1 VLKQFHTRARI
12 LFTICSTVCEISAV
26 KRRNSIQRGA
36 NPISQDCSQSQ
47 SVATDRVHSTKGR
60 PGSQADLT
68 LAASQYLL
76 CLNQHILN
84 ILHIMIQYS
93 RLRSLLLS
101 TLFAL
106 PFVAEPLLSGSLRAA
121 EEKKIEFPA
130 ASQHSVVKQR
140 VGLTD
145 VEVDYSRPNK
155 NDREIFG
162 GLVPYGKLWRTGAN
176 AVTKIKFSN
185 AVTLGGKEIP
195 AGEYALF
202 TIPAA
207 DEWTVIVSKDAKVQS
222 AADYKQENDAA
233 RVTAKPEVNPNTV
246 ETFTIGLADV
256 KGASA
261 TLNFLWDKTRVPVKL
276 TTGDIQQVSKE
287 LDAVVSG
294 GTPLDPRTAYQA
306 AAFYYDSDKDMNQ
319 AAKWIDQ
326 ALEKNPNAYFMHYK
340 KAQIQ
345 AKLGNKKEAM
355 ASAQKAID
363 ILKKDKAPDESAI
376 RNAQQIIDSSK

>member
-1 VLKQFHTRARI
+1 
-12 LFTICSTVCEISAV
+12 
-26 KRRNSIQRGA
+26 
-36 NPISQDCSQSQ
+36 
-47 SVATDRVHSTKGR
+47 
-60 PGSQADLT
+60 
-68 LAASQYLL
+68 
-76 CLNQHILN
+76 
-84 ILHIMIQYS
+84 MIQS
-93 RLRSLLLS
+93 SHLRSILLS
-101 TLFAL
+101 ALFAL
-106 PFVAEPLLSGSLRAA
+106 LFVVEPSLSGSLWAA

-130 ASQHSVVKQR
+130 ASQHATVKQR

-145 VEVDYSRPNK
+145 IEVDYSRPNK
-155 NDREIFG
+155 NNRDIFG

-176 AVTKIKFSN
+176 AVTKIKFSK
-185 AVTLGGKEIP
+185 AVSLGGKEIP

-202 TIPAA
+202 TIPTA

-233 RVTAKPEVNPNTV
+233 RITAKPESIPVTI

-261 TLNFLWDKTRVPVKL
+261 TLNFLWGKTRVPVKL
-276 TTGDIQQVSKE
+276 TTDDVEQVSKE
-287 LDAVVSG
+287 LDTVASS

-306 AAFYYDSDKDMNQ
+306 AAFYYDNNKDMNQ

-326 ALEKNPNAYFMHYK
+326 AVEKNPNAYFMHYK

-345 AKLGNKKEAM
+345 AKLGNKKEAV

-376 RNAQQIIDSSK
+376 RNAQQIIDSSN

>member
-1 VLKQFHTRARI
+1 
-12 LFTICSTVCEISAV
+12 
-26 KRRNSIQRGA
+26 
-36 NPISQDCSQSQ
+36 
-47 SVATDRVHSTKGR
+47 
-60 PGSQADLT
+60 
-68 LAASQYLL
+68 
-76 CLNQHILN
+76 
-84 ILHIMIQYS
+84 MIQSS
-93 RLRSLLLS
+93 RICSLLL
-101 TLFAL
+101 FAL
-106 PFVAEPLLSGSLRAA
+106 FTLAFLAEPFLSGTLCAA
-121 EEKKIEFPA
+121 EEKKIEFPT
-130 ASQHSVVKQR
+130 ASQHSVLKQR

-176 AVTKIKFSN
+176 AVTKIKFSKP
-185 AVTLGGKEIP
+185 VTLGGKVIP

-202 TIPAA
+202 TIPTA
-207 DEWTVIVSKDAKVQS
+207 DEWTIIVSKDAKVQS

-233 RVTAKPEVNPNTV
+233 RLTAKPEPNLNTI
-246 ETFTIGLADV
+246 ETFTIGLSDV

-276 TTGDIQQVSKE
+276 TTDDVEQVSKQ
-287 LDAVVSG
+287 LDAVVSA

-306 AAFYYDSDKDMNQ
+306 AAFYYDNNKDMNQ

-326 ALEKNPNAYFMHYK
+326 ALEKNPDAYFMHYK

-345 AKLGNKKEAM
+345 AKLGNKTEAT

-363 ILKKDKAPDESAI
+363 ILKKDKAPDQSAI
-376 RNAQQIIDSSK
+376 RNAEQIIDSSK

>member
-1 VLKQFHTRARI
+1 M
-12 LFTICSTVCEISAV
+12 
-26 KRRNSIQRGA
+26 
-36 NPISQDCSQSQ
+36 
-47 SVATDRVHSTKGR
+47 
-60 PGSQADLT
+60 
-68 LAASQYLL
+68 
-76 CLNQHILN
+76 NQPSH
-84 ILHIMIQYS
+84 
-93 RLRSLLLS
+93 LRSLLLAS
-101 TLFAL
+101 LFVL
-106 PFVAEPLLSGSLRAA
+106 PFLAEPLLPCSLPAA
-121 EEKKIEFPA
+121 EEQKIEFPA
-130 ASQHSVVKQR
+130 PSQHAVVKQR

-145 VEVDYSRPNK
+145 IEVDYSRPNK

-176 AVTKIKFSN
+176 AVTKIKFSRP
-185 AVTLGGKEIP
+185 VTLGGKEIP

-202 TIPAA
+202 TIPTA
-207 DEWTVIVSKDAKVQS
+207 DEWTIIISKDAKVQS

-233 RVTAKPEVNPNTV
+233 RITAKPQPIPNTI
-246 ETFTIGLADV
+246 ETFTIGLGDV

-261 TLNFLWDKTRVPVKL
+261 TLNFVWDKTRVPVKL
-276 TTGDIQQVSKE
+276 TTDDVQQISNQ
-287 LDAVVSG
+287 LDAVVSA

-306 AAFYYDSDKDMNQ
+306 AAFYYDNNKDMNQ

-326 ALEKNPNAYFMHYK
+326 ALEKNPNAYFMYYK

-345 AKLGNKKEAM
+345 AKLGNKEEAV